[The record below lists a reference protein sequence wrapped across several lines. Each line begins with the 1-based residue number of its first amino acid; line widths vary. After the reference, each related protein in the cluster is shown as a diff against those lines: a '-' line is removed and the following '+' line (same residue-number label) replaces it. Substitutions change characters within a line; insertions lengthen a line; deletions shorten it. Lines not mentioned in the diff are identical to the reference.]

1 MREFEERESKVRERG
16 LRRGKEPRRRR
27 GFFLALALA
36 LALSLSVS
44 EVLKLNFF

>member
-27 GFFLALALA
+27 GFFLAL
-36 LALSLSVS
+36 SLSVS